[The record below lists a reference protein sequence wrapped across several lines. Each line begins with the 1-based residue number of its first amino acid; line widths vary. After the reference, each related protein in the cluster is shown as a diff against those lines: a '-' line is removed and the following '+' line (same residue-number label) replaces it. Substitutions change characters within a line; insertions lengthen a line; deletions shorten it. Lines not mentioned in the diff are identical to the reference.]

1 MGPPALI
8 GFGVLRRLGIVVLLS
23 LTPGLAWAQGET
35 ASPPGQEAEAQG
47 RSEEDPGGD
56 REPAPEAS
64 EPLHA
69 LRYHYANDTFTST
82 DYYFTQGMGFLYVS
96 PLLQASPLAI
106 PLPDLGGPR
115 EVSLR
120 WTYEGFTPEEID
132 ETAIQFGD
140 RPFSSYMT
148 LSHRNQVYTAEGA
161 SSLWVEWGLGYIGPA
176 VGAREFQ
183 SEIHRHTG
191 GKDPRGWRNQIRGDP
206 LVQLELGYAQRLF
219 RYESLVDGFAEL
231 RLRGGTL
238 FSDATLGLKLRCGL
252 LGAPLG
258 PPRELRLYLWGAL
271 EARAVGYNATLEGGV
286 FNDSRYTLAAND
298 LARLVALAK
307 WGAEL
312 EYGPFGL
319 GFSFAFTSRE
329 FRRGR
334 SHAWGQLN
342 LSVFFG

>member
-1 MGPPALI
+1 MLRPLLI
-8 GFGVLRRLGIVVLLS
+8 LLLVLCQASWS
-23 LTPGLAWAQGET
+23 LAQE
-35 ASPPGQEAEAQG
+35 ASPGQAEDQPAG
-47 RSEEDPGGD
+47 EESSEDKKPSRDPG
-56 REPAPEAS
+56 AS
-64 EPLHA
+64 ENTGAPLHV

-82 DYYFTQGMGFLYVS
+82 DYYFTQGMGFHYVS
-96 PLLQASPLAI
+96 PYLQGSPLAI

-148 LSHRNQVYTAEGA
+148 LSHRNQVYAEEGA
-161 SSLWVEWGLGYIGPA
+161 ASLWAEWGLGYIGPA

-191 GKDPRGWRNQIRGDP
+191 GKDPLGWRNQIRGDP
-206 LVQLELGYAQRLF
+206 IVQLELGYAHRLF
-219 RYESLVDGFAEL
+219 RHASLVDGFAEL
-231 RLRGGTL
+231 ALRGGTL
-238 FSDATLGLKLRCGL
+238 FSDATLRLRLRFGL

-258 PPRELRLYLWGAL
+258 PPEELRLYLWGSV
-271 EARAVGYNATLEGGV
+271 EARAVGFNATLEGGV

-298 LARLVALAK
+298 IARLVTLAK
-307 WGAEL
+307 WGVRL

-334 SHAWGQLN
+334 SHAWGQLG

>member
-1 MGPPALI
+1 MLRSFLIASLIVATAALAAAQEEVLEPEAPPSASSEDGEGELEAPEDAGGPP
-8 GFGVLRRLGIVVLLS
+8 
-23 LTPGLAWAQGET
+23 
-35 ASPPGQEAEAQG
+35 
-47 RSEEDPGGD
+47 
-56 REPAPEAS
+56 
-64 EPLHA
+64 LHV

-82 DYYFTQGMGFLYVS
+82 DYYFTQGMGLHYVS
-96 PLLQASPLAI
+96 PALLGSPLAI
-106 PLPDLGGPR
+106 PLPDLGAGSRR

-120 WTYEGFTPEEID
+120 WRYEGFTPEEID
-132 ETAIQFGD
+132 RTAIQAGD

-148 LSHRNQVYTAEGA
+148 LGHRTQVYTAEGA
-161 SSLWVEWGLGYIGPA
+161 SSLWVEWAVGYLGPA

-191 GKDPRGWRNQIRGDP
+191 GKDPLGWRNQIRGDP
-206 LVQLELGYAQRLF
+206 IVQLELGWTQRLF
-219 RYESLVDGFAEL
+219 RHASLVDAFAEL
-231 RLRGGTL
+231 DLRGGTL
-238 FSDATLGLKLRCGL
+238 FSDATLRLRLRFGL

-258 PPRELRLYLWGAL
+258 PPEELRLYLWGSL

-298 LARLVALAK
+298 VARLVAVAK
-307 WGAEL
+307 WGAQL
-312 EYGPFGL
+312 EIGPFGL

-334 SHAWGQLN
+334 SHAWGQLG

>member
-1 MGPPALI
+1 VVRIPWIVCLI
-8 GFGVLRRLGIVVLLS
+8 LASLGLV
-23 LTPGLAWAQGET
+23 AAQEAGGEPT
-35 ASPPGQEAEAQG
+35 ASPAASPEVSADDEAEEAG
-47 RSEEDPGGD
+47 EE
-56 REPAPEAS
+56 EPEEES
-64 EPLHA
+64 RPLHV

-82 DYYFTQGMGFLYVS
+82 DYYFTQGMGLHYVS
-96 PLLQASPLAI
+96 PALLGSPLAI
-106 PLPDLGGPR
+106 PLPDLGQGSRR

-120 WTYEGFTPEEID
+120 WRYEGFTPEEID
-132 ETAIQFGD
+132 RTAIQVGD

-148 LSHRNQVYTAEGA
+148 LGHRSQVHAAEGSA
-161 SSLWVEWGLGYIGPA
+161 SLWAEWALGYIGPA

-191 GKDPRGWRNQIRGDP
+191 GKDPLGWRNQIRGDP
-206 LVQLELGYAQRLF
+206 IVQLEVGYAHRLF
-219 RYESLVDGFAEL
+219 RHASLVDAFAEL
-231 RLRGGTL
+231 ELRGGTL
-238 FSDATLGLKLRCGL
+238 FSDATSRLRLRFGL

-258 PPRELRLYLWGAL
+258 PPEELRLYLWGSL

-298 LARLVALAK
+298 VARLVAVAK
-307 WGAEL
+307 WGAQL
-312 EYGPFGL
+312 EIGPFGL

-334 SHAWGQLN
+334 SHAWGQLG